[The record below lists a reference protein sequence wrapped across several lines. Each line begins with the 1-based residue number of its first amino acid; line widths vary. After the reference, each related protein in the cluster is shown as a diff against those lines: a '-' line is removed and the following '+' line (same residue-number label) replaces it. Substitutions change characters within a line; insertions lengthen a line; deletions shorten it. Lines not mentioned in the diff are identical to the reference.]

1 MKKNI
6 ILLTALLM
14 LTACTKENVTNDADT
29 STNIV
34 TTGAVTTDAD
44 APTDTTTLAADKSPD
59 FRNVNWGMSKDQVI
73 TLEGTPSSEN
83 PYGAPGEDRY
93 RLIYNVSLLDYSAE
107 LSYHFENDA
116 LTSAE
121 YEFDCNDKTDL
132 QIHTMYFAIR
142 DEYISKYGSS
152 DNSNYLTFNQDYQN
166 ISENP
171 YISDPKFNFDET
183 AIYRDDWN
191 NANGTKISISMTYS
205 NSSEDDK
212 SIRFVIS
219 HIAINNP

>member
-1 MKKNI
+1 MKKII
-6 ILLTALLM
+6 ILITTLFIF
-14 LTACTKENVTNDADT
+14 TACTKETVTND
-29 STNIV
+29 TN
-34 TTGAVTTDAD
+34 TPTGAASGSV
-44 APTDTTTLAADKSPD
+44 SENPD
-59 FRNVNWGMSKDQVI
+59 FRNVNWGMSKDQVVS
-73 TLEGTPSSEN
+73 LEGTPSSEN

-183 AIYRDDWN
+183 AIYGDDWN
-191 NANGTKISISMTYS
+191 NANNTKISISMTYD
-205 NSSEDDK
+205 NSPEDDK
-212 SIRFVIS
+212 SICFVIS